1 MDTWKR
7 EGGGGTGPEPTVGL
21 SCLPGSIH
29 ASPSGTQ
36 PHPQQELLPTVPPL
50 ERGLPAGPRGRMAP
64 YSPGTGVRRE
74 TETPVMP
81 GRGGDDH
88 GQQGM
93 DGIGLKE
100 E

>member
-1 MDTWKR
+1 MKGQD
-7 EGGGGTGPEPTVGL
+7 L
-21 SCLPGSIH
+21 SPLLDYPVSPGSTR
-29 ASPSGTQ
+29 ASPSGTH
-36 PHPQQELLPTVPPL
+36 PLPQQEPLPTVPPL

-64 YSPGTGVRRE
+64 CSPGTGVRRE

-88 GQQGM
+88 GQQGT
-93 DGIGLKE
+93 DGVGLKE